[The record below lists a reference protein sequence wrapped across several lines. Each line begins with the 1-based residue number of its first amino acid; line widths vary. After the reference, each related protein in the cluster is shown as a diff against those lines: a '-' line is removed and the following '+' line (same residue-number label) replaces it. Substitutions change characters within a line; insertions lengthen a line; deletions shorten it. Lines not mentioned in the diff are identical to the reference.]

1 MYIRRATTK
10 SIRGS
15 IDLSKNQQYIKAVRS
30 LVLIEF
36 KKMKRELIEQFKNHP
51 VTAEIEAGP
60 KATNISGTLRGK
72 GNLFSFIGF
81 NSNDKPTQP
90 IYRKLEQISLQSTSI
105 AKDGRSK
112 TFIFYPTAEEIFKV
126 TPMPWAEGRSWAKGI
141 ETGIAGFGAYLRK
154 NDSGRSGAGIQT
166 ASKIQKGGFKNTK
179 YISSM
184 IKDFE
189 VRILTLNK
197 IVA

>member
-15 IDLSKNQQYIKAVRS
+15 IDLSRNQQYIKAVKS

-36 KKMKRELIEQFKNHP
+36 KKMKQELIEQFKNHP
-51 VTAEIEAGP
+51 VTSEIEAGP
-60 KATNISGTLRGK
+60 KATNISGTLGGR

-141 ETGIAGFGAYLRK
+141 ETGISGFGAYLRK

-166 ASKIQKGGFKNTK
+166 ASKIQRGGFKNTK

>member
-141 ETGIAGFGAYLRK
+141 ETGISGFGAYLRK